1 MLFRGERESLVTLST
16 ISFPNHTFPMTF
28 KLSRLMILGIALK
41 RFRKSPTCSNE
52 TKVKHHG
59 HSNLKQC
66 QGEKTSPSF
75 SINFQ
80 NSATQRCQNPR
91 FQQQGQTQLKQSWLQ
106 QLSNFG
112 FFLFTFLNSE
122 PNSIVGFSGLIRAV
136 LRTTAPSST
145 VYRSDCDNQEAYQ
158 LLHATNG
165 QISNKSA
172 NSGHGFREFLLA
184 PPVSEHMPK
193 EKCRYLN
200 QQEI

>member
-1 MLFRGERESLVTLST
+1 
-16 ISFPNHTFPMTF
+16 MTF

-52 TKVKHHG
+52 TEVKHLDTTV
-59 HSNLKQC
+59 SNNARERKQLP
-66 QGEKTSPSF
+66 PSA
-75 SINFQ
+75 SISKIQ
-80 NSATQRCQNPR
+80 QLRCQNPR
-91 FQQQGQTQLKQSWLQ
+91 FQQQGQKELKQSWLQ
-106 QLSNFG
+106 QLSIFG

-145 VYRSDCDNQEAYQ
+145 VYRSDCNNQEAYQ

-165 QISNKSA
+165 QISSKSA
-172 NSGHGFREFLLA
+172 NSDHGFREFLLA
-184 PPVSEHMPK
+184 PPVSEHMSK